1 MFKFRTMHVNTE
13 EVLQSCLEKDEDLKA
28 EWEQF
33 QKLRDDPRVTR
44 VGRFLR
50 RFSIDELAQVW
61 NVLKGEMSLVGPR
74 PIMLNQEQQYGEN
87 YEHYIRVA
95 PGISGLWQISGRNRT
110 SFSRRA
116 ELDMEY
122 VMSWSVWLDIYIM
135 IRTVWVVLRREGA
148 C

>member
-1 MFKFRTMHVNTE
+1 
-13 EVLQSCLEKDEDLKA
+13 
-28 EWEQF
+28 
-33 QKLRDDPRVTR
+33 
-44 VGRFLR
+44 
-50 RFSIDELAQVW
+50 
-61 NVLKGEMSLVGPR
+61 
-74 PIMLNQEQQYGEN
+74 MLNQERQYGEN